1 MRCPGCREFFC
12 RECVVEHAGRLLC
25 AGCLARAGAANERRH
40 QRFAALRRA
49 AAAAGGVLA
58 LWLIFYWVGALLVTI
73 PPDYH
78 DGTIWK
84 RVVGRME
91 P

>member
-12 RECVVEHAGRLLC
+12 RECVVEHQGQLLC
-25 AGCLARAGAANERRH
+25 AGCLARAAAGDERRQ
-40 QRFAALRRA
+40 QRFATLRQI

-58 LWLIFYWVGALLVTI
+58 LWVIFYALGSVLVQI
-73 PPDYH
+73 PPTIH
-78 DGTIWK
+78 EGTVWK
-84 RVVGRME
+84 RLVERAE